1 MEATETNLET
11 KSVDMVAGG
20 CTGSKTKVNSR
31 DDGQSSVYLRVCTIV
46 GRIQHKVQ
54 YLCVVVD

>member
-11 KSVDMVAGG
+11 KSVDMMAGG

-31 DDGQSSVYLRVCTIV
+31 DDGQRSVYL
-46 GRIQHKVQ
+46 HA
-54 YLCVVVD
+54 YAL